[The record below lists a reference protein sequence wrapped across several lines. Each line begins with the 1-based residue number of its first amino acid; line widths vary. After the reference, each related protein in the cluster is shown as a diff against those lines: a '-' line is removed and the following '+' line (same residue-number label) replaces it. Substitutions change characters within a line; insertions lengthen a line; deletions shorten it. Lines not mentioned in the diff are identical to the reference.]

1 VDAIGKINSRGF
13 SEWMPNFQQT
23 LSELDGLTIFN
34 GYIPGLDLLEN
45 SEGFMREDFME
56 GDADNIREMLDLVF
70 LKMNLEC

>member
-1 VDAIGKINSRGF
+1 MD
-13 SEWMPNFQQT
+13 
-23 LSELDGLTIFN
+23 
-34 GYIPGLDLLEN
+34 IPGLDLLEN